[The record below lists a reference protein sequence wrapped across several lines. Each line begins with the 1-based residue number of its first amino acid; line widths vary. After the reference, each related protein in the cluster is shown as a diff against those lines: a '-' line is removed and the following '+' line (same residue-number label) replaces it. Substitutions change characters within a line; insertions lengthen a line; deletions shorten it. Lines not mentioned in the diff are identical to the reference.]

1 MIEFY
6 KNRMQTDIREAMNKG
21 LEVFSDS
28 SERLNYNFPDFPLY
42 VRKGTLH
49 QFLRFAAEC
58 HWHPDLEF
66 ISVLEGFMEYFI
78 DGQIVRINS
87 GSGIFV
93 NSKRLHYGFSADQTD
108 CSYIVVAVHPSLL
121 GENTYPGKAY
131 LKEKFGPLAEDYLIL
146 DGAVPWQAEILRSM
160 SELFDEVNQN
170 SPNMLRLL
178 SEAVSIC
185 ASVGDHIKKNS
196 SQHPDDQSWMI
207 FWNMVDFIHH
217 NYNNKISLKNISEV
231 GSVSR
236 SQCCR
241 LFNKYVGQSPNV
253 YLNAYRILKSCEMLQ
268 ETNRSICEI
277 ALACGFQTA
286 SYFSYV
292 FRITK
297 GENPQE
303 YRRRVKNESKHETEL
318 SGMDR

>member
-1 MIEFY
+1 M
-6 KNRMQTDIREAMNKG
+6 TMNKG

-49 QFLRFAAEC
+49 QFSRFAAEC

-66 ISVLEGFMEYFI
+66 ISVLEGFMEYFV

-87 GSGIFV
+87 GNGIFV

-121 GENTYPGKAY
+121 GENSYPGKVF
-131 LKEKFGPLAEDYLIL
+131 LKEKFGRLTEDYLIL
-146 DGAVPWQAEILRSM
+146 DSEIPWQAEIFRSM
-160 SELFDEVNQN
+160 SEMFNEVNQN
-170 SPNMLRLL
+170 SPNVLRLL
-178 SEAVSIC
+178 SEAASMC
-185 ASVGDHIKKNS
+185 ASVGDHIQKNP

-207 FWNMVDFIHH
+207 FWKMVDFIHH
-217 NYNNKISLKNISEV
+217 NYDNKISLKNISEV

-303 YRRRVKNESKHETEL
+303 YRRRIKNESKHETEL